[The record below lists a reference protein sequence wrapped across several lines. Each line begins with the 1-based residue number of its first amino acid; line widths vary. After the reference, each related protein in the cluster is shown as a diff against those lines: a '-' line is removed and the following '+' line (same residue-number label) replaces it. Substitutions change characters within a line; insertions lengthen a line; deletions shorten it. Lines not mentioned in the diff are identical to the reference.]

1 MKELIEIQHAL
12 KSPKS
17 QINKFGGYAY
27 RNCEDILTA
36 LKPLLKE
43 HGCHITIT
51 DEMVA
56 VLDRV
61 YVKATVTLTNAKQE
75 QVFVS
80 AYARE
85 SLTKKGMD
93 DSQITGAASSYARKY
108 ALNGM
113 FAIDD
118 TKDADSSAPTDVL
131 TQINSCESLGA
142 LSDLWG
148 RLNAKEQNSNR
159 DAFSLAKEKFA
170 PKGDK

>member
-12 KSPKS
+12 KAPKS

-43 HGCHITIT
+43 HKCYIAIT

-61 YVKATVTLTNAKQE
+61 YVKATVTLCAGATCVQTDG
-75 QVFVS
+75 
-80 AYARE
+80 YARE